1 MTRRSGS
8 RPYCGGSLLSSDTVL
23 TAAHCD
29 LFALSQFRVECY
41 LPLVIR
47 AVYTVTAQVVVGEH
61 DVSTGDGEQ
70 RLAPSQW
77 ITHPGYNSAKTDNDF
92 AIVKLASHVRF
103 ILKCIIPY
111 LHQGTIFYKC
121 ASVKI
126 TLKFHFLCFTLLC
139 TNLKHI

>member
-29 LFALSQFRVECY
+29 LFAISQFRVECY

-103 ILKCIIPY
+103 ILKYY
-111 LHQGTIFYKC
+111 LFAPGCNFYDC
-121 ASVKI
+121 ASVKM
-126 TLKFHFLCFTLLC
+126 TLKFHFLWSTLF
-139 TNLKHI
+139 